1 MTGGRILSSTKSNE
15 TMEADA
21 TMLCKPRHV
30 FFSVLFCSVSQ
41 APLLNFT
48 HQERQEGRKKGRK
61 KERKIGKQPLP
72 GNP

>member
-15 TMEADA
+15 TMEDDA

-30 FFSVLFCSVSQ
+30 FFLFCSVSQ

-48 HQERQEGRKKGRK
+48 HQERQEGRKKERK
-61 KERKIGKQPLP
+61 KER
-72 GNP
+72 